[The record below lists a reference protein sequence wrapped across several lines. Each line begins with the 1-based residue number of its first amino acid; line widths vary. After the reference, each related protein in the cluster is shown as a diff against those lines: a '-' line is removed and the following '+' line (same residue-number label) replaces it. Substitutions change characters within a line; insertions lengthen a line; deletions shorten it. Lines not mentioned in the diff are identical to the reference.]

1 MQYIKEIKRKAIH
14 LSSLWIPI
22 VYLYTDKN
30 LMLSLLIP
38 LTIIS
43 LIIDLS
49 RRYIGSLNKFIND
62 IIGDLMRD
70 DEKISASFSGA
81 TYLFMSSTLAIF
93 IFAKEVAIFA
103 LLILMVSDSFAA
115 LIGKKIGRIKILD
128 KSLEGSISFALSAM
142 VIYYVLV
149 TCYGFSLPLI
159 QSIFAIF
166 SGTIAELVAKK
177 VELDDNF
184 IVPLA
189 IGVWLL

>member
-22 VYLYTDKN
+22 VYLYTDKS

-38 LTIIS
+38 LSIIS
-43 LIIDLS
+43 LIIDLT

-70 DEKISASFSGA
+70 DEKTSASLSGA

-103 LLILMVSDSFAA
+103 LLILMISDSFAA
-115 LIGKKIGRIKILD
+115 LIGKRIGRIKILD
-128 KSLEGSISFALSAM
+128 KSLEGSISFALSSKVKPCFLNIIFFISSLAL
-142 VIYYVLV
+142 Y
-149 TCYGFSLPLI
+149 FS
-159 QSIFAIF
+159 F
-166 SGTIAELVAKK
+166 
-177 VELDDNF
+177 
-184 IVPLA
+184 
-189 IGVWLL
+189 